1 MNEFIIKNGF
11 VSKGDSIV
19 DGAISGGTFYVTT
32 IPSNDNSQVQVLV
45 RNSTTGL
52 VDYRDASTFSG
63 AADTNTFVTG
73 YTYNDNNTFTIFD
86 NAGSNFPTTINQM
99 SGLTVNGVITATT
112 ISATTFY
119 GDGSNLTGIPHT
131 TDTFVTGGTFSNV
144 TDILSFTNNSG
155 GTFNVTG
162 ITDTFVTGGTYSSG
176 TTSLNFSG
184 NSGFTP
190 FTVNVSELIDDTN
203 TFVTGF
209 TYDNVNNLSI
219 NDNLGSSF
227 TASINQMSGLTVSGS
242 ATITETL
249 QVTNDGTYKFNTN
262 PVTRLSSNGDY
273 YGELLSIG
281 NSGTPTVGNVYYFDS
296 TSVWLIT
303 DANTSA
309 TSKGLIAIATSV
321 TAFNVGML
329 ISGYFKNTSWAF
341 TVGDPVYLSVTSG
354 GISTTQPTGS
364 GDIVRVVG
372 YAIATDEVYFNP
384 SHDWIELV

>member
-73 YTYNDNNTFTIFD
+73 YTYNDNNTLTIFD
-86 NAGSNFPTTINQM
+86 NTGSNFPTT
-99 SGLTVNGVITATT
+99 
-112 ISATTFY
+112 
-119 GDGSNLTGIPHT
+119 
-131 TDTFVTGGTFSNV
+131 
-144 TDILSFTNNSG
+144 
-155 GTFNVTG
+155 
-162 ITDTFVTGGTYSSG
+162 
-176 TTSLNFSG
+176 
-184 NSGFTP
+184 
-190 FTVNVSELIDDTN
+190 
-203 TFVTGF
+203 
-209 TYDNVNNLSI
+209 
-219 NDNLGSSF
+219 
-227 TASINQMSGLTVSGS
+227 INQMSGLTVSGS

-281 NSGTPTVGNVYYFDS
+281 DSGTPTVGNVYYFDS

-329 ISGYFKNTSWAF
+329 ISGYFKNTSWSF
-341 TVGDPVYLSVTSG
+341 TVGNPVYLSVTSG
-354 GISTTQPTGS
+354 GLSSAQPTVS